1 MEGHILAIDD
11 EKDMLKLLEKIIR
24 TKTKYKIT
32 TTANAKEA
40 INLIE
45 NANYDLVIIDLKMP
59 EIDGINLLKKIKR
72 INPSVAAIIITA
84 YGTVET
90 AVEAMKLGAYDFITK
105 PFRTEQIVSTIN
117 RIMELQLLRKENI
130 KLKTQ
135 LMSEKETD
143 FIIGKSD
150 TIRDIYRYASQIAQ
164 SSASVLIT
172 GETGTGKEMLARF
185 IHNKSKRQGEFVAI
199 NCSAFPETLIESEL
213 FGYKKG
219 AFTGAEKDKKGLVEI
234 ANNGTLFLD
243 EIGDLDLSM
252 QTKLLRFLQNGE
264 YIPVGST
271 ETKKVD
277 VRVIAA
283 TNKNIYELINKGKFR
298 QDLFYRLNVIH
309 ISLPPLRE
317 RKKDIPYLAM
327 FFLGKYSKKNKKEIK
342 EFSSEALEYLIN
354 KEWPG
359 NIRELE
365 NVIERAVILCNEKE
379 ITLQHLDP
387 LKMGYLSDKK
397 EIYTLSFKEA
407 KKEILKEFYREYFTE
422 ILTQTKGNISEAAN
436 LCGLKRQYF
445 YKLLKFSNINPS
457 FFRKRQDNTIE
468 D

>member
-11 EKDMLKLLEKIIR
+11 EKDMLKLLEKIIK

-32 TTANAKEA
+32 TTTNAKEA
-40 INLIE
+40 ISLIE

-59 EIDGINLLKKIKR
+59 EIDGINLLKKIKK

-117 RIMELQLLRKENI
+117 RIMELQLLKKENI

-135 LMSEKETD
+135 LTSEKETD

-172 GETGTGKEMLARF
+172 GETGTGKEMLSKF

-199 NCSAFPETLIESEL
+199 NCSAFPENLIESEL

-243 EIGDLDLSM
+243 EIGDLDLNM

-283 TNKNIYELINKGKFR
+283 TNKNIYEVINKGKFR

-327 FFLGKYSKKNKKEIK
+327 FFLEKYSKKNKKEIK
-342 EFSSEALEYLIN
+342 GFSSDALEYLIN
-354 KEWPG
+354 KKWPG

-379 ITLQHLDP
+379 ITLQDLDP
-387 LKMGYLSDKK
+387 LKKCYLSDKK

-407 KKEILKEFYREYFTE
+407 KKEILKEFYREYFTK
-422 ILTQTKGNISEAAN
+422 ILTKTKGNVSEAAN

-457 FFRKRQDNTIE
+457 FFREKQDNIE